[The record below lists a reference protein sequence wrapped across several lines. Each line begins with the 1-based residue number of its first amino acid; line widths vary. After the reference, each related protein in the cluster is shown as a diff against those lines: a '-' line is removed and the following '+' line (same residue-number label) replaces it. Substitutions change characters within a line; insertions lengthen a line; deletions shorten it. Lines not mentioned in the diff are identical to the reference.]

1 MTQTIY
7 RPCTINGK
15 GPLNPKVGKMAT
27 PDIQAPVDAKQYV
40 QHGKK
45 VSLGGAIQQKINDLN
60 LVEKDA
66 KAEKKKRIKP
76 ITFDLKK

>member
-1 MTQTIY
+1 
-7 RPCTINGK
+7 
-15 GPLNPKVGKMAT
+15 MAT

>member
-7 RPCTINGK
+7 RPHTINGK
-15 GPLNPKVGKMAT
+15 GPVNPKVGHVAT
-27 PDIQAPVDAKQYV
+27 PDIQGPMHAKDFS
-40 QHGKK
+40 KK
-45 VSLGGAIQQKINDLN
+45 VSLGGAIQKRIEDLK

>member
-15 GPLNPKVGKMAT
+15 GPLNPKVGKMGT

-40 QHGKK
+40 QHGK
-45 VSLGGAIQQKINDLN
+45 
-60 LVEKDA
+60 
-66 KAEKKKRIKP
+66 
-76 ITFDLKK
+76 